1 MEFTRKNMEFTRI
14 FYGVYPNTL
23 WSLPEKYGKN
33 TQPLICLKLMLSI
46 YKKNKKGHMNKIQNV
61 KRFEEVD
68 QKNKPLVDKRNL
80 PEFASPITNALLK
93 NKLFSIKNVDY
104 DFNLVKKDINVYSR
118 GEYLFSK
125 AAIEY
130 EGTDFAIYDNILI
143 KISTLM
149 PLDMRAFGL
158 LVWLLEKLQRENS
171 NKVEFHIN
179 EVFDFLGYQP
189 KNRKSKDK
197 NEVSNRMLALSYIL
211 LQVFSKKLSKKIKKA
226 EDFYD
231 HEGIKTS
238 SLFSIFNIEYD
249 SECGVFRVVC
259 SDNLY
264 RIYSKSNWNMIDTNE
279 YKKLNTSTEKAVF
292 KYLTYRDYGYNQKI
306 GMKLDLFYE
315 ATGLNEYGKYEA
327 KRKLKQALE
336 KMKVNGFIKSYNIDS
351 QRLVSIDLITS
362 KKRKAFDKKTKE
374 ETKKENPKNEFED
387 EIDFSGS
394 YDFL

>member
-1 MEFTRKNMEFTRI
+1 MD
-14 FYGVYPNTL
+14 
-23 WSLPEKYGKN
+23 
-33 TQPLICLKLMLSI
+33 
-46 YKKNKKGHMNKIQNV
+46 KIKNV
-61 KRFEEVD
+61 KKFEEAE
-68 QKNKPLVDKRNL
+68 QKNKPLVDKSNL
-80 PEFASPITNALLK
+80 PDFASPITNSLLK

-125 AAIEY
+125 VAVEY

-179 EVFDFLGYQP
+179 EVFNFLGYQP

-211 LQVFSKKLSKKIKKA
+211 LQVFSKKLSKKIKTP

-292 KYLTYRDYGYNQKI
+292 KYLTYRDYGHNQKI

-336 KMKVNGFIKSYNIDS
+336 KMKVNGFIKSYYIDS

-362 KKRKAFDKKTKE
+362 KKRKVFDKKAKE
-374 ETKKENPKNEFED
+374 DTKKEKQKNEFED
-387 EIDFSGS
+387 EIDFGGS

>member
-1 MEFTRKNMEFTRI
+1 
-14 FYGVYPNTL
+14 
-23 WSLPEKYGKN
+23 
-33 TQPLICLKLMLSI
+33 
-46 YKKNKKGHMNKIQNV
+46 MNKIQNV